1 MRLPL
6 PSQTRQTMRKS
17 LNLSI
22 FQIARCKRAA
32 HQLGRVLAPD
42 GGARAMS
49 TLPSGLDT
57 THISDGMVCGQS
69 PIIQRLNAVVAQI
82 SQVNIPVLLVGESGT
97 GKEVYARWIHSLSRH
112 SHGPLQKLSCR
123 ALEPD
128 QFVAQAGPCLKRVA
142 TSQEARTVYLDGID
156 ELDFACQKVLLSIL
170 PDGEGHQNANSGLR
184 LIASASRN
192 LDTEIKLGRFRREL
206 YFRINGVCLRLPPLK
221 ERREDIVPL
230 VEHFLAKHAGELQRT
245 APVLSP
251 SAIDLLVNYDW
262 PGNIRELTNFAR
274 EVVVLGDVGKPL
286 DELRALPA
294 PEPESLTEQRTFSL
308 KVAAKAASRQAERD
322 LISQALQRTRWNRKR
337 AARDLQISY
346 KSLLYKIKQTG
357 LDGKQR
363 EAKVKEQR

>member
-1 MRLPL
+1 
-6 PSQTRQTMRKS
+6 
-17 LNLSI
+17 
-22 FQIARCKRAA
+22 
-32 HQLGRVLAPD
+32 
-42 GGARAMS
+42 
-49 TLPSGLDT
+49 
-57 THISDGMVCGQS
+57 MVCGLS
-69 PIIQRLNAVVAQI
+69 PIIQRLNAIVAQI

-97 GKEVYARWIHSLSRH
+97 GKEVYAHWIHTLSRH

-142 TSQEARTVYLDGID
+142 TSQEARTVYLDGVD
-156 ELDFACQKVLLSIL
+156 ELDFTCQKVLLSML
-170 PDGEGHQNANSGLR
+170 PDGEGHQNGNSGLR

-230 VEHFLAKHAGELQRT
+230 VEHFLANHAGELQRT
-245 APVLSP
+245 TPVLGS
-251 SAIDLLVNYDW
+251 SVIDVLVKYDW
-262 PGNIRELTNFAR
+262 PGNIRELKNFAR
-274 EVVVLGDVGKPL
+274 EVVVLGDVSKPL
-286 DELRALPA
+286 DELRTLPA
-294 PEPESLTEQRTFSL
+294 PEPELMADQRTFSL

-357 LDGKQR
+357 LDGKQK
-363 EAKVKEQR
+363 ETLVKEQ